1 MPKIFQTIINLLAL
15 AVAIYVGV
23 DLFYVIVRA
32 QLGDVQ
38 TKSSAVQALPVVKGR
53 EKHPL
58 SYYGLITERNLF
70 GSKNEVSQEI
80 REEDIEEL
88 QPTSLKLALLG
99 TVAGDERHG
108 FAVIEE
114 SNKRK
119 QGLYKVGD
127 TVQGATVRKILRGK
141 VVLRV
146 NDKDEIL
153 MIEEKRKPQ
162 SESRREPRRAARYQ
176 RPTPVEK
183 ADTVTVS
190 RSSVEESLENIHEL
204 LSQVR
209 IRPHFRDGRAEGLA
223 VSNVRP
229 GSFFA
234 KMGLKNG
241 DVVQGIDGR
250 EIKSPDDVL
259 EVYEKMKSG
268 SQVALEIERRGEK
281 KIINYQFK

>member
-1 MPKIFQTIINLLAL
+1 MPKGFQTIINLLAL
-15 AVAIYVGV
+15 AVAIYIGV

-32 QLGDVQ
+32 QLSDVH
-38 TKSSAVQALPVVKGR
+38 TKSSGVQALPVVKGE
-53 EKHPL
+53 EKRPL
-58 SYYGLITERNLF
+58 DYYGPITERNLF
-70 GSKNEVSQEI
+70 GSKDEVSQEI
-80 REEDIEEL
+80 REEDIEAL

-99 TVAGDERHG
+99 TVAGDEQYA

-127 TVQGATVRKILRGK
+127 TVQSAVVRKIVRGK

-162 SESRREPRRAARYQ
+162 KESRGEPRRAARYQ
-176 RPTPVEK
+176 RGAPVTR

-209 IRPHFRDGRAEGLA
+209 IRPHFKDGRAEGLA
-223 VSNVRP
+223 VSNVKA

-268 SQVALEIERRGEK
+268 SQVALEIERNGEK
-281 KIINYQFK
+281 KIINYKFR